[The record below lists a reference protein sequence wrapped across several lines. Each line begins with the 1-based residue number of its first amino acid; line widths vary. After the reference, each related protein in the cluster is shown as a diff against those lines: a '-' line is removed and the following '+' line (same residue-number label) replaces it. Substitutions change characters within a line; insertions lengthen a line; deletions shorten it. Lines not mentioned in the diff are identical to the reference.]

1 MREQAI
7 RRSSVPVHR
16 VRRDVDRIARV
27 QHLRLLALEADA
39 ADAGQTEE
47 RLPNRVGMPRS
58 ACSRRESND
67 RASKTRRRL
76 GGYYRILEHDAGEG
90 LSGTPPRAPRPCT
103 NDSGFDWHD
112 YAPPASTA

>member
-1 MREQAI
+1 M
-7 RRSSVPVHR
+7 HD
-16 VRRDVDRIARV
+16 VRRDVDYIARV

-47 RLPNRVGMPRS
+47 RLPNRVGVPRG
-58 ACSRRESND
+58 ACSRRERND

-76 GGYYRILEHDAGEG
+76 GGDHRILKHDSGEG
-90 LSGTPPRAPRPCT
+90 LGGTPPCIPRSCT

-112 YAPPASTA
+112 CAPPVATAWRPIKL